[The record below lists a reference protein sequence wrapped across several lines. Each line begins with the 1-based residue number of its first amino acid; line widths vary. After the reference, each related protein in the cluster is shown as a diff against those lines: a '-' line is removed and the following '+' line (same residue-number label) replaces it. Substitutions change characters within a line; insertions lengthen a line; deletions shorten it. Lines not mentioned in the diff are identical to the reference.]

1 MTAVKK
7 IIKKKV
13 TKIKPPF
20 GYFGS
25 KNKIALQLCKDLP
38 PHNCWVEAFCGSAAL
53 TFAKK
58 PAPIEI
64 INDLDNEII
73 NVFEQL
79 RSNSTKLC
87 EHIFLT
93 PYASQELDSA
103 RKKGNVRNSK
113 LERARLFLVQSMMA
127 INGLFG
133 EDRGGFSHSDSYTR
147 GNKEAR
153 VSRWYNLPD
162 RLHDVVD
169 RLRSIR
175 IENKDALKLLISY
188 INRPATLIY
197 LDPPYNGDRSNG
209 YSIDANTD
217 EFHTNLLK
225 LANRAKCMIFISGY
239 QNDLYDSILTT
250 EKGWSKKTIK
260 TTTKDPKGGTHQRT
274 EVVWMNK
281 HFTDALIKK
290 EVPIELTKKENKQ
303 KKVNPE
309 RKRKAPTKKINVTK
323 SVTRKTTKNR

>member
-1 MTAVKK
+1 MTVKKK
-7 IIKKKV
+7 IIQKKAK
-13 TKIKPPF
+13 KIKPPF

-58 PAPIEI
+58 PAPIEV

-79 RSNSTKLC
+79 RLNSINLC
-87 EHIFLT
+87 EQVFLT
-93 PYASQELDSA
+93 PYASEELDAA
-103 RKKGNVRNSK
+103 RKTRNVRNSK

-133 EDRGGFSHSDSYTR
+133 ADRGGFSHSDSYTR

-175 IENKDALKLLISY
+175 IENKDALKLLTSY

-197 LDPPYNGDRSNG
+197 LDPPYNGERSSG
-209 YSIDANTD
+209 YAIDANTD
-217 EFHTNLLK
+217 EFHTKLLK
-225 LANRAKCMIFISGY
+225 LANKAKCMIFISGY
-239 QNDLYDSILTT
+239 QNDLYDSLLTPDR
-250 EKGWSKKTIK
+250 GWSKKTIK
-260 TTTKDPKGGTHQRT
+260 TITKDPTGGTHART

-281 HFTDALIKK
+281 HFTDALAKK
-290 EVPIELTKKENKQ
+290 EIPIKLTKKENCQ

-309 RKRKAPTKKINVTK
+309 RKRKTPAKKIIA
-323 SVTRKTTKNR
+323 RKTRTR